1 MKKNVLRRILALVA
15 AFVMVFVSVKP
26 ADVYAAP
33 GSYTNPTKGAVSK
46 KGLQI
51 DFGMLSDVEE
61 LVISEAFLNI
71 PLERVLSNSATKYAY
86 DYNGKIYYFN
96 TVIKNYDTIISK
108 LTEAGINITAAFI
121 NQYQDGYEYLLYPGV
136 TRHDGTFYYAINTA
150 TSEGRNAVEAVCHFI
165 AARYNGTGKGKISNY
180 VIGNEV
186 NDNMAYN
193 YIGEMG
199 IDQYDPVY

>member
-61 LVISEAFLNI
+61 LGISEAFLNI

-86 DYNGKIYYFN
+86 DYNGKTYY
-96 TVIKNYDTIISK
+96 
-108 LTEAGINITAAFI
+108 LT
-121 NQYQDGYEYLLYPGV
+121 Q
-136 TRHDGTFYYAINTA
+136 
-150 TSEGRNAVEAVCHFI
+150 
-165 AARYNGTGKGKISNY
+165 
-180 VIGNEV
+180 
-186 NDNMAYN
+186 
-193 YIGEMG
+193 
-199 IDQYDPVY
+199 

>member
-1 MKKNVLRRILALVA
+1 
-15 AFVMVFVSVKP
+15 MVFVSVKP

-61 LVISEAFLNI
+61 LGISEAFLNI

-96 TVIKNYDTIISK
+96 TVIEDYDTIISK

-121 NQYQDGYEYLLYPGV
+121 NQYQDGYEYLLYPSF
-136 TRHDGTFYYAINTA
+136 H
-150 TSEGRNAVEAVCHFI
+150 SS
-165 AARYNGTGKGKISNY
+165 KI
-180 VIGNEV
+180 
-186 NDNMAYN
+186 
-193 YIGEMG
+193 
-199 IDQYDPVY
+199 